1 MPTFPEPPSELRL
14 VSGQDAR
21 IRLGGAGS
29 AGYQWT
35 WSLDGDV
42 DAITVAVEAAPP
54 AAAPP
59 EDSLSSGSLDQI
71 IVVRGARK
79 GFTRLHLSLVRS
91 FQPNRPPLYHYSI
104 DVTVGE

>member
-1 MPTFPEPPSELRL
+1 MPTFLEPPSDLRL
-14 VSGQDAR
+14 VPGQDAR

-35 WSLDGDV
+35 WNLDGDV
-42 DAITVAVEAAPP
+42 DAITVAIESAPA

-59 EDSLSSGSLDQI
+59 TGGLRSGSLDQI

-79 GFTRLHLSLVRS
+79 GFTRLYLSLVRS
-91 FQPNRPPLYHYSI
+91 FQPDRPPLSRYSI
-104 DVTVGE
+104 DVTVDE